1 MQDDCSKPNKG
12 FTALPVVDVHLIP
25 WCTGVLPGVWNNKHF
40 LVIVDAYSKWPEVK
54 VVSTTTTQ
62 RTIEVLQDVFATH
75 GFPRLLV
82 SDNGPQFTSEEFG
95 SFLHSHNIVHHKS
108 PPYHPATNGLAENMV
123 KNVKQWLKKQ
133 GKGTNVSCA
142 VSDFLRTYRNVPHT
156 STNRTPAEIIFRRE
170 PRTHLSMVV
179 PSMTERLKEDL
190 EPQDGF
196 KPPRSFSEGDTVWVR
211 DHRPTSSHK
220 WIQGMV
226 LSKVGALSYVVDLE
240 GHQRKVHVDHLLQR
254 SSPSQDMQVSTFKV
268 KGNPASTTQS
278 ATTGGT
284 GPEPAPPQLERPAVP
299 TSPGDVQRPQDEPLA
314 PQLPQ
319 SGTQP
324 VPANPQ
330 LPVPQAE
337 PQPTQAESQ
346 VVKEAHWYNRPQNP

>member
-1 MQDDCSKPNKG
+1 MIPSSLRPQLLKELHDGHVGVCRMKALARSFVWWPGLDREIEAMAASCDTCKT
-12 FTALPVVDVHLIP
+12 TAANPTKVSRHPWQYPSAPWDRVHIDY
-25 WCTGVLPGVWNNKHF
+25 GQWNNKHF

-156 STNRTPAEIIFRRE
+156 STNRTPAEIIFGCV

-190 EPQDGF
+190 QPQDGF
-196 KPPRSFSEGDTVWVR
+196 KPVLQ
-211 DHRPTSSHK
+211 
-220 WIQGMV
+220 IQI
-226 LSKVGALSYVVDLE
+226 
-240 GHQRKVHVDHLLQR
+240 
-254 SSPSQDMQVSTFKV
+254 
-268 KGNPASTTQS
+268 
-278 ATTGGT
+278 
-284 GPEPAPPQLERPAVP
+284 
-299 TSPGDVQRPQDEPLA
+299 
-314 PQLPQ
+314 
-319 SGTQP
+319 
-324 VPANPQ
+324 
-330 LPVPQAE
+330 QA
-337 PQPTQAESQ
+337 
-346 VVKEAHWYNRPQNP
+346 

>member
-1 MQDDCSKPNKG
+1 M
-12 FTALPVVDVHLIP
+12 
-25 WCTGVLPGVWNNKHF
+25 
-40 LVIVDAYSKWPEVK
+40 
-54 VVSTTTTQ
+54 
-62 RTIEVLQDVFATH
+62 
-75 GFPRLLV
+75 
-82 SDNGPQFTSEEFG
+82 
-95 SFLHSHNIVHHKS
+95 
-108 PPYHPATNGLAENMV
+108 
-123 KNVKQWLKKQ
+123 
-133 GKGTNVSCA
+133 
-142 VSDFLRTYRNVPHT
+142 
-156 STNRTPAEIIFRRE
+156 
-170 PRTHLSMVV
+170 
-179 PSMTERLKEDL
+179 
-190 EPQDGF
+190 
-196 KPPRSFSEGDTVWVR
+196 WVR

-226 LSKVGALSYVVDLE
+226 LSKVGAVSYVVDLE

-254 SSPSQDMQVSTFKV
+254 SSPSLADQDMQVSTF

-284 GPEPAPPQLERPAVP
+284 GPEPAPPELERPAVP
-299 TSPGDVQRPQDEPLA
+299 TSPGEVQQPQDEPLA

-346 VVKEAHWYNRPQNP
+346 VVKEAPLVQPATEPLTNNQRPTGNTPAGIRRSSRASKAPNRLIEQF